1 MNSVAETFQSPRFQ
15 RYLLWGGVVV
25 LAIGA
30 TALVVTLMGG
40 QSGAPVKNDKGFHP
54 SIPAASVPL
63 RNTDGVLIKTYAQL
77 DPQIRSA
84 VATFIGTA
92 VARQHVDQSWNV
104 VAPSMKAGYTKAQWQ
119 KADDL
124 PVVPYP
130 GVDKNKVQYFL
141 DYASTKEILV
151 EVGLA
156 GKQGVSTRPVSFQ
169 LGLEPGTH
177 GRWLVDYWMPRWTP
191 PVPQGQ

>member
-92 VARQHVDQSWNV
+92 VARQHVDQSWDV
-104 VAPSMKAGYTKAQWQ
+104 VAPTLKAGYTPGQWKKAEE
-119 KADDL
+119 L
-124 PVVPYP
+124 PVVRYP
-130 GVDKNKVQYFL
+130 GVDTKHVQYYL
-141 DYASTKEILV
+141 DYASTKEILL
-151 EVGLA
+151 EVGIA
-156 GKQGVSTRPVSFQ
+156 GKPGVSTRPVTFQ
-169 LGLEPGTH
+169 LGLVPGAH
-177 GRWLVDYWMPRWTP
+177 KRWLVDYWMPRWTP
-191 PVPQGQ
+191 PVQQGQ